1 MQGDARVVRQVGGE
15 HPYRNRGGGWDKGFA
30 EGKQGK
36 GVTFEM

>member
-1 MQGDARVVRQVGGE
+1 VIKRQAFFFVKMIFMVR
-15 HPYRNRGGGWDKGFA
+15 RFS